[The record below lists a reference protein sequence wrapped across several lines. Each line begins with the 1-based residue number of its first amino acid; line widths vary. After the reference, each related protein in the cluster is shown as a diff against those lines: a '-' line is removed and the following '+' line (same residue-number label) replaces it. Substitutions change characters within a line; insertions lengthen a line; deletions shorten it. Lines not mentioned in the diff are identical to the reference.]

1 MAEIIMPIS
10 LVLLRG
16 RIKYSNCVVGTEPL
30 LNEGYCLISIVL
42 MRICFRDGKI
52 IRCNRSQER
61 RELKKISPAINTE
74 KKSLK
79 IRTLMQYLRVI
90 LFIFLASTIG
100 LY

>member
-52 IRCNRSQER
+52 NRSQER
-61 RELKKISPAINTE
+61 REFKKISPAINTE